1 LWDLEGLGVLR
12 AEFEASLNAAVAEAK
27 RWLAS
32 IDQRQV
38 IAEADGVSM
47 LQAFDEELPFKG
59 ESAEFVVRTLA
70 ERAAPG
76 LMAMSSGR
84 FYGWVIGGVLPG
96 ALAADWLVS
105 AWDQNAGLTE
115 PVPAVRAIE
124 QVTSRWVL
132 GLLGLPLRSSVG
144 FVTGGQMANTVC
156 LAAARNHVLAAHG
169 WDVEAEGLLGA
180 PPVTVVVGEERHST
194 IDRGLRLLGLGSRAI
209 RTVEVDEAGRILPGD
224 LEAVLAVVSGP
235 TIVCAQAGNVNG
247 GAVDPFG
254 YIRDAVDR
262 RAADDIWLHIDGA
275 FGLWARAD
283 PSRRHLLEGVDR
295 ADSWA
300 TDAHKWLNTPYDCGM
315 AICARP
321 EAHRRS
327 MTVRAAY
334 LPDEDDA
341 GLRNPMDFNPEFS
354 RRARA
359 VPVWAALRQLGVD
372 GLARLIDRCCLMA
385 ERFAIS
391 LEAADDVEVMHQEL
405 NQVVVRFTSAGQDD
419 DAHTHDVISKVQRQ
433 GTCYPSA
440 TVWRGLA
447 AMRLSVSNWRT
458 DEDDVDRSVQA
469 ILAAHAGT

>member
-1 LWDLEGLGVLR
+1 MLR
-12 AEFEASLNAAVAEAK
+12 ADYETSLSAAVVEAK

-38 IAEADGVSM
+38 APEADAVKM
-47 LQAFDEELPFKG
+47 LTAFDEELPFKG
-59 ESAEFVVRTLA
+59 ESAEFVVETLA

-84 FYGWVIGGVLPG
+84 FFGWVIGGVLPG

-105 AWDQNAGLTE
+105 AWDQNAGLAG
-115 PVPAVRAIE
+115 PAPAVCAIE
-124 QVTSRWVL
+124 QVTARWVL
-132 GLLGLPLRSSVG
+132 ELLGLPPTCSVG

-180 PPVTVVVGEERHST
+180 PPVAVVVGEERHST

-209 RTVEVDEAGRILPGD
+209 RTVEVDDAGRILPGA
-224 LEAVLAVVSGP
+224 LEATLQAVSGP

-254 YIRDAVDR
+254 SIRDVVDR
-262 RAADDIWLHIDGA
+262 RSADDIWLHVDGA
-275 FGLWARAD
+275 FGLWARAV
-283 PSRRHLLEGVDR
+283 PSRRHLLEDVDR

-334 LPDEDDA
+334 LPNGDDA
-341 GLRNPMDFNPEFS
+341 GLRSPMDFNPEFS

-372 GLARLIDRCCLMA
+372 GLARMIDRCCLMA
-385 ERFAIS
+385 ERFAS
-391 LEAADDVEVMHQEL
+391 LLEVADGVEVMHQEL
-405 NQVVVRFTSAGQDD
+405 NQVVVRFNAAGGDD
-419 DAHTHDVISKVQRQ
+419 DGHTREVITKVQGQ
-433 GTCYPSA
+433 GTCHPSA
-440 TVWRGLA
+440 TVWRGRA
-447 AMRLSVSNWRT
+447 AMRISVSSWRT
-458 DEDDVDRSVQA
+458 DEDDVDRSVGA
-469 ILAAHAGT
+469 ILAAHAGS